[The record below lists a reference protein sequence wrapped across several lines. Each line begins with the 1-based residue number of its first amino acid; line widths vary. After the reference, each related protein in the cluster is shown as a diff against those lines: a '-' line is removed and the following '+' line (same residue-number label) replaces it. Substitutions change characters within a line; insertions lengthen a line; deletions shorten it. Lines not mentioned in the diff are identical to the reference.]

1 VTVDFEEFSHF
12 DADYEKHIKIY
23 LSYVNILQI
32 FTHLLCQRHRG
43 DMKFASHCDVILF
56 DHIFGV
62 TFNSRA
68 NVATRCNY
76 WGLAHTALPGLFMC
90 PCHWFID
97 PEMIGSTYTR
107 HDYSIGVAF
116 CGW

>member
-1 VTVDFEEFSHF
+1 MTVDFEEFSHF

-68 NVATRCNY
+68 NQVQLL
-76 WGLAHTALPGLFMC
+76 GSC
-90 PCHWFID
+90 P
-97 PEMIGSTYTR
+97 
-107 HDYSIGVAF
+107 YSSSRLIYVSMSLVYRP
-116 CGW
+116 